1 MRFNKPLLCNCINVR
16 YSLLTF
22 CVMYAKVNEA
32 RVNSGYTS
40 IFLRIYGRWKI
51 LFSRFWKIDFSS
63 FKMTFAKSF
72 IYKVLSIS
80 FIYRQV
86 FKVLKKFYY
95 AKIFDTMI
103 AALRIFFAFYT
114 KFHIIYLSLSLRCTT
129 MKWIILS
136 FVLFWMFDFAFCHH
150 FLYLIHAFF

>member
-51 LFSRFWKIDFSS
+51 LFSRFRKIDFSS

-86 FKVLKKFYY
+86 FKVLKKFYFTVRKSSTLWSRPFEY
-95 AKIFDTMI
+95 FSHFTRNSISYTYHY
-103 AALRIFFAFYT
+103 LCGVRQWNESFYLLYYFECLILHFVT
-114 KFHIIYLSLSLRCTT
+114 TFHT
-129 MKWIILS
+129 
-136 FVLFWMFDFAFCHH
+136 
-150 FLYLIHAFF
+150 

>member
-51 LFSRFWKIDFSS
+51 LFSRFRKIDFSS

-86 FKVLKKFYY
+86 FKVLKKFY
-95 AKIFDTMI
+95 FTMWKFSTLWSRPFEYFSHFTRNSI
-103 AALRIFFAFYT
+103 SYTYHYLCGVRQWNESFYLLYYFECLILHFVT
-114 KFHIIYLSLSLRCTT
+114 TFHT
-129 MKWIILS
+129 
-136 FVLFWMFDFAFCHH
+136 
-150 FLYLIHAFF
+150 